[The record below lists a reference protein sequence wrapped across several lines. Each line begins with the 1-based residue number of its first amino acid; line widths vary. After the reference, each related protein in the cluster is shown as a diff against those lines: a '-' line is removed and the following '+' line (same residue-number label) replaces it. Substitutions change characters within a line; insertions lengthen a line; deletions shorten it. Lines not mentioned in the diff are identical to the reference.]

1 MTAPDLSSGSM
12 GAKVTRQTK
21 ISGRQRRNGQKPKH
35 EQLAEIIKLQPVQ
48 DIIGQIREDYTTGS
62 HA

>member
-1 MTAPDLSSGSM
+1 M